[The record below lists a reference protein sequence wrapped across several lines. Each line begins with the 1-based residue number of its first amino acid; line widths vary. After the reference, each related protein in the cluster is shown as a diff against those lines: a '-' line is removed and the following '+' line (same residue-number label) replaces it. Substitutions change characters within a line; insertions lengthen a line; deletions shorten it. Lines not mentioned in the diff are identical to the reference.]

1 MNDDITS
8 SLATLQT
15 DAPDEVIERVLAST
29 GSLDYFTAI
38 SWRHGTLWVS
48 WNGHGVSCVAPG
60 HRPDTFFASHDAKVG
75 RDRRPATTMP
85 SALLAMIEHTLETGV
100 TGKLP
105 VDLRGVAAFQRD
117 VLKSIRAIPP
127 GELRTY
133 AWVARQMGR
142 PKAARAVGSALNRN
156 PVPVLIPCHRVGRSD
171 GSVGQY
177 AFGPEM
183 KRQLLDDEGLDIA
196 RIDSY
201 VDRKVR
207 YLGSKN
213 YDAYCFPSCRTGK
226 RMLDINRVEFKDRSA
241 AEAAGYRPCKVC
253 KP

>member
-15 DAPDEVIERVLAST
+15 DAPVEVIERVLVGT

-60 HRPDTFFASHDAKVG
+60 QHPDAFFTTHDAKVG
-75 RDRRPATTMP
+75 RERRSANSMP
-85 SALLAMIEHTLETGV
+85 PLLLDMIENTLETGV
-100 TGKLP
+100 IGGLP
-105 VDLRGVAAFQRD
+105 IDLRGVAEFQQD
-117 VLKSIRAIPP
+117 VLMSIRAIPP

-133 AWVARQMGR
+133 AWVARQMGK
-142 PKAARAVGSALNRN
+142 PKAARAVGNALNAN

-183 KRQLLDDEGLDIA
+183 KRQLLHDEGLDIS
-196 RIDSY
+196 RLDRY
-201 VDRKVR
+201 VDRNIR

-226 RMLDINRVEFKDRSA
+226 RMPDVNRVEFKDRAA